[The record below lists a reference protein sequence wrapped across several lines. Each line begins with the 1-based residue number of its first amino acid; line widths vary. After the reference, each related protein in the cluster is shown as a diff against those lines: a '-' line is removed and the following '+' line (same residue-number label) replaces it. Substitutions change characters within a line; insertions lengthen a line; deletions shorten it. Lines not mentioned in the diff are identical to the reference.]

1 MRPRLLCLPLAAML
15 LACSDDASPLA
26 GGSRIEFEIL
36 APTELPA
43 KGVVDV
49 ETRILLAQGVEY
61 PLEVTYEKANVGG
74 PFLVEGAQTIASAGT
89 SRVSLRVPVFE
100 DPQIRV
106 TVRES
111 SAQGLTVSKT
121 VRVDVLEFP

>member
-1 MRPRLLCLPLAAML
+1 MRARLFVLPLAAVV

-26 GGSRIEFEIL
+26 AGSRIEFEIL
-36 APTELPA
+36 APAELPA

-49 ETRILLAQGVEY
+49 ETRILLAQGVIY
-61 PLEVTYEKANVGG
+61 PLEITYEKANVGG
-74 PFLVEGAQTIASAGT
+74 PFLVEGVQTIESAAT
-89 SRVSLRVPVFE
+89 SRVTLRVPVFM

-111 SAQGLTVSKT
+111 SAQRLTVSKT

>member
-1 MRPRLLCLPLAAML
+1 MRARLLLLPLAAL
-15 LACSDDASPLA
+15 AFACSDDVSPLA

-36 APTELPA
+36 APAELPA

-49 ETRILLAQGVEY
+49 ETRVLLAQGVEY
-61 PLEVTYEKANVGG
+61 PLEITYEKANVGG
-74 PFLVEGAQTIASAGT
+74 PFLVEGAQSIASAAT
-89 SRVSLRVPVFE
+89 TRVSLRVPVFE